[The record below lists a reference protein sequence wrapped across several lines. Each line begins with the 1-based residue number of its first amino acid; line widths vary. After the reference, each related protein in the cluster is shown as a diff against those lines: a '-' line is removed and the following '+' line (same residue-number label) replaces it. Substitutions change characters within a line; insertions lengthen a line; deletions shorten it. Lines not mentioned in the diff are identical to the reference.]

1 MSNVLLNELSRRLPE
16 RGDVKYE
23 MTNNSLKDKLGDEN
37 GFEVRPSGG
46 ISCPPDSIYDDLF
59 HEMEIL
65 IADQVREIQEYVE
78 AMNKAPDLEAGGLEE
93 GYKRIAEFKDT
104 VLAGKYLGP
113 ENGFKF
119 VTWEY
124 DKAGIYAGHYYDNDF
139 PAAKEDFAKRSML
152 IDRNKVFSDKEL
164 AEIYRCVED
173 TFSAEYELTDEQENM
188 LLNIQDKIRNSVP
201 NLTELIF
208 DEDTQELDQT
218 LL

>member
-23 MTNNSLKDKLGDEN
+23 MTNNSLKVKLGDEN

-59 HEMEIL
+59 HEMEVL

-78 AMNKAPDLEAGGLEE
+78 AMTKAPELKAEGLDE
-93 GYKRIAEFKDT
+93 GYKKIAEFKDV
-104 VLAGKYLGP
+104 VLSGKYLGP
-113 ENGFKF
+113 DNGFKF

-124 DKAGIYAGHYYDNDF
+124 DKTGVYAGHYYDNDF
-139 PAAKEDFAKRSML
+139 PRAKEDFAKRSML
-152 IDRNKVFSDKEL
+152 IDKNKVFSDKEL

-173 TFSAEYELTDEQENM
+173 TLTQEFELTDEQENM
-188 LLNIQDKIRNSVP
+188 LLRIQDKIKESVP
-201 NLTELIF
+201 NLKDLII
-208 DEDTQELDQT
+208 DDDIQEFEQT
-218 LL
+218 M